1 MRGLLRGWTFGHLL
15 LLIGALIM
23 LFPMV
28 WMFFGVFKT
37 EQEMFDY
44 PPQLL
49 PKEFT
54 LEVLEYMWSQ
64 RNFSQMFLNS
74 SIVAVTVT
82 VLTVITSAYIGFVF
96 AKYRF
101 RFREALFYF
110 VVATM
115 MIPLPVLLIPHFQ
128 IVSWLGWVNTYQ
140 GLIAPF
146 ALSAFG
152 IFLMRGFMLD
162 FPDELIEAARIDGA
176 SAMRTFFVIVLP
188 TMAPACAALG
198 IITFLHQWESLL
210 WPIVVANQPHIQ
222 TLSVG
227 LASLTSQ
234 TAENSSLMNPFG
246 GAFIAAAPL
255 VIVFLFF
262 QRHIIQGIAITGL
275 K

>member
-1 MRGLLRGWTFGHLL
+1 MRRFLRGWTFGHLL
-15 LLIGALIM
+15 LLVGGLVM
-23 LFPMV
+23 LFPLV
-28 WMFFGVFKT
+28 WMLLAVFKT

-49 PKEFT
+49 PKRFT
-54 LEVLEYMWSQ
+54 LEVLQYMWTQ
-64 RNFSQMFLNS
+64 RNFSRMFVNS
-74 SIVAVTVT
+74 TVVATVVTA
-82 VLTVITSAYIGFVF
+82 LTGITSAYIGFVF
-96 AKYRF
+96 AKFRF
-101 RFREALFYF
+101 RYREALFFF

-128 IVSWLGWVNTYQ
+128 IVSWLGWLNTYQ
-140 GLIAPF
+140 GLVAPF

-152 IFLMRGFMLD
+152 IFLMRGFMID

-176 SAMRTFFVIVLP
+176 SAVRTFVVIVLP

-210 WPIVVANQPHIQ
+210 WPIVVASQPDMQ

-234 TAENSSLMNPFG
+234 TAENSSLMNPFA

-255 VIVFLFF
+255 VIMFLLF

>member
-1 MRGLLRGWTFGHLL
+1 MTRYFRGWTFGHLL
-15 LLIGALIM
+15 LLLGGLVM

-28 WMFFGVFKT
+28 WMLLSAFKT

-49 PKEFT
+49 PKRFT
-54 LEVLEYMWSQ
+54 LEVLQYMWGQ
-64 RNFSQMFLNS
+64 RNFSRMFVNS
-74 SIVAVTVT
+74 TIVAAVVTT
-82 VLTVITSAYIGFVF
+82 LTVATSAYIGFVF
-96 AKYRF
+96 AKFRF
-101 RFREALFYF
+101 RFREGLFYF
-110 VVATM
+110 VIATM

-152 IFLMRGFMLD
+152 IFLMRGFMID

-176 SAMRTFFVIVLP
+176 SALRTFVMIVLP

-210 WPIVVANQPHIQ
+210 WPIVVANQSDMQ

-234 TAENSSLMNPFG
+234 TAENSSLMNPFA

-255 VIVFLFF
+255 VIMFLLF

>member
-1 MRGLLRGWTFGHLL
+1 MRFLRGWTFGHLL
-15 LLIGALIM
+15 LLLGGLVM

-28 WMFFGVFKT
+28 WMLLSVFKT

-49 PKEFT
+49 PKRFT
-54 LEVLEYMWSQ
+54 LEVLQYMWSQ
-64 RNFSQMFLNS
+64 RNFSRMFVNS
-74 SIVAVTVT
+74 TIVASVVT
-82 VLTVITSAYIGFVF
+82 VLTVISSAYIGFVF
-96 AKYRF
+96 AKFRF
-101 RFREALFYF
+101 RYREALFYF

-140 GLIAPF
+140 GLVAPF

-176 SAMRTFFVIVLP
+176 SALRTFLVIVLP
-188 TMAPACAALG
+188 AMAPSCAALG

-210 WPIVVANQPHIQ
+210 WPIVVANQADMQ

-234 TAENSSLMNPFG
+234 TAENSSLMNPFA

-255 VIVFLFF
+255 VIMFLLF

>member
-1 MRGLLRGWTFGHLL
+1 MKRHWNFGHALL
-15 LLIGALIM
+15 LLGALIM

-28 WMFFGVFKT
+28 WMFFSMFKT

-49 PKEFT
+49 PREFS
-54 LEVLEYMWSQ
+54 LDVLIYMWNA
-64 RNFSQMFLNS
+64 RNFSRMFLNS
-74 SIVAVTVT
+74 TIVSVAVTALT
-82 VLTVITSAYIGFVF
+82 VLSSAYIGFVW
-96 AKYRF
+96 AKFEFKHRD
-101 RFREALFYF
+101 LIFYLII
-110 VVATM
+110 ATM

-128 IVSWLGWVNTYQ
+128 LVLWLGWVNTYQ
-140 GLIAPF
+140 ALIAPF

-152 IFLMRGFMLD
+152 IFLMRQFMVA
-162 FPDELIEAARIDGA
+162 FPDELLEAAKLDGA
-176 SAMRTFFVIVLP
+176 SSLRTFLVIVLP

-210 WPIVVANQPHIQ
+210 WPIVVANSSQMQ

-227 LASLTSQ
+227 LASFTSQ
-234 TAENSSLMNPFG
+234 TAENSSLMNPFA

-255 VIVFLFF
+255 IVVFLFF
-262 QRHIIQGIAITGL
+262 QRKIVQGIAITGL

>member
-1 MRGLLRGWTFGHLL
+1 VRRFLRGWTFGHVL

-28 WMFFGVFKT
+28 WMLFAVFKT

-49 PKEFT
+49 PKKFT

-64 RNFSQMFLNS
+64 RNFSRMFVNS
-74 SIVAVTVT
+74 TIVATTVT
-82 VLTVITSAYIGFVF
+82 ALTVITSAYIGFVF
-96 AKYRF
+96 AKF
-101 RFREALFYF
+101 RFRHREVLFYF

-152 IFLMRGFMLD
+152 IFLMRGFMVD

-176 SAMRTFFVIVLP
+176 SAMRTFLVIVLP

-210 WPIVVANQPHIQ
+210 WPIVVANQPNIQ